1 MKQIKN
7 NFIFFGAVHQDFVF
21 ELKNELIKYRTNP
34 VNHYESYGGV
44 AHNVAKVIAARGKVS
59 LASINSD
66 NETINYLKKKL
77 NFLILIKKFKKDI
90 MLFLL
95 NKSKNYN

>member
-44 AHNVAKVIAARGKVS
+44 AHNVAKVIATREKVS

-66 NETINYLKKKL
+66 NETINYLKKIKL
-77 NFLILIKKFKKDI
+77 NFITLIKKFKKDI
-90 MLFLL
+90 MLF
-95 NKSKNYN
+95 Y

>member
-1 MKQIKN
+1 MKQINN

-44 AHNVAKVIAARGKVS
+44 AHNVAKIIAAREKVS

-66 NETINYLKKKL
+66 NETINYS
-77 NFLILIKKFKKDI
+77 FFSKKFLKQSRF
-90 MLFLL
+90 FLNVL
-95 NKSKNYN
+95 V